1 MTIQEISSII
11 SEIMP
16 VDERFRKGLEL
27 FNEKEFF
34 ECHEVIEELWLETP
48 EDDPNRDLYKGGI
61 QAAAAIYQF
70 DRGILSG
77 ADSLY
82 KTSIAYLEK
91 YKPAALGLNVEKMIE
106 GMNAFFSEKENQTP
120 TLEYH

>member
-1 MTIQEISSII
+1 
-11 SEIMP
+11 MP
-16 VDERFRKGLEL
+16 VDERFKKGLEL

-48 EDDPNRDLYKGGI
+48 EDDPNRDLYKGVI

-77 ADSLY
+77 AESLHR
-82 KTSIAYLEK
+82 TAVAYLKK
-91 YKPAALGLNVEKMIE
+91 YKPAALGLDVEKMIE
-106 GMNAFFSEKENQTP
+106 GMDACFADFKNWDGKKKISRKENETP
-120 TLEYH
+120 KLEYN